1 MRYIFKFI
9 LLFLLF
15 FTLNPA
21 SSEQRY
27 VFLVTIDGLR
37 PDAISKTNT
46 PNLTQ
51 LMQRSSYTLNAS
63 TVFPS
68 LTMPSHTSL
77 LTGLDVK
84 NHKHTLND
92 YQKIN
97 KLLNQ
102 KKYLPIDTIF
112 TYGKQNNL
120 KTTFIC
126 GKDKLRFL
134 IKPSAEYNILC
145 YENYND
151 RDNTIQKIT
160 SAFISAFKTQRNN
173 INFIHYPEPDLSG
186 HINGWM
192 SDKYIESLKKVDIE
206 IQKLIVLLENEMSDN
221 NYLLIITADHGG
233 TENTH
238 GSKSKEH
245 MTIPW
250 IANGSSVKKN
260 YKINRDIKIYDTAPT
275 ILHFLNIK
283 KPESLDGEVITEIF
297 N

>member
-1 MRYIFKFI
+1 
-9 LLFLLF
+9 
-15 FTLNPA
+15 
-21 SSEQRY
+21 
-27 VFLVTIDGLR
+27 
-37 PDAISKTNT
+37 
-46 PNLTQ
+46 
-51 LMQRSSYTLNAS
+51 
-63 TVFPS
+63 
-68 LTMPSHTSL
+68 MPSHTSL
-77 LTGLDVK
+77 VTGLDVK

-92 YQKIN
+92 YKKIN

-112 TYGKQNNL
+112 TYGKLNNL

-134 IKPSAEYNILC
+134 INPSPEYNISC
-145 YENYND
+145 YDIYND
-151 RDNTIQKIT
+151 RDNTIQNIT
-160 SAFISAFKTQRNN
+160 TTFTSTFKTKKNK

-192 SDKYIESLKKVDIE
+192 SYKYIESLKKVDIE

>member
-9 LLFLLF
+9 LLLLLF
-15 FTLNPA
+15 FPLNPA

-46 PNLTQ
+46 PNLAKLLQ
-51 LMQRSSYTLNAS
+51 KSSYSLNAS

-77 LTGLDVK
+77 VTGLDVK

-92 YQKIN
+92 YKKIN

-112 TYGKQNNL
+112 TYGKLNNL

-134 IKPSAEYNILC
+134 INPSPEYNISC
-145 YENYND
+145 YDIYND
-151 RDNTIQKIT
+151 RDNTIQNIT
-160 SAFISAFKTQRNN
+160 TTFTSTFKTKKNK

-192 SDKYIESLKKVDIE
+192 SYKYIESLKKVDIE

-283 KPESLDGEVITEIF
+283 KPESLDGEGITEIF

>member
-1 MRYIFKFI
+1 MRYILKFI
-9 LLFLLF
+9 LFFLLF
-15 FTLNPA
+15 FQVNCVC
-21 SSEQRY
+21 SEEKY
-27 VFLVTIDGLR
+27 VFLITIDGLR
-37 PDAISKTNT
+37 PDAISKINT
-46 PNLTQ
+46 PNLAKLLQ
-51 LMQRSSYTLNAS
+51 KSSYSLNAS

-77 LTGLDVK
+77 VTGLDVK

-92 YQKIN
+92 YKKIN

-112 TYGKQNNL
+112 TYGKLNNL

-134 IKPSAEYNILC
+134 INPSPEYNISC
-145 YENYND
+145 YDIYND
-151 RDNTIQKIT
+151 RDNTIQNIT
-160 SAFISAFKTQRNN
+160 TTFTSTFKTKKNK

-192 SDKYIESLKKVDIE
+192 SYKYIESLKKVDIE

-283 KPESLDGEVITEIF
+283 KPESLDGGVITEIF

>member
-1 MRYIFKFI
+1 MRYILKFI
-9 LLFLLF
+9 LFFLLF
-15 FTLNPA
+15 FQVNCVC
-21 SSEQRY
+21 SEEKY
-27 VFLVTIDGLR
+27 VFLITIDGLR
-37 PDAISKTNT
+37 PDAISKINT
-46 PNLTQ
+46 PNLAKLLQ
-51 LMQRSSYTLNAS
+51 KSSYSLNAS

-77 LTGLDVK
+77 VTGLDVK

-92 YQKIN
+92 YKKIN

-112 TYGKQNNL
+112 TYGKLNNL

-134 IKPSAEYNILC
+134 INPSPEYNISC
-145 YENYND
+145 YDIYND
-151 RDNTIQKIT
+151 RDNTIQNIT
-160 SAFISAFKTQRNN
+160 TTFTSTFKTKKNK

-192 SDKYIESLKKVDIE
+192 SYKYIESLKKVDIE

-283 KPESLDGEVITEIF
+283 KPESLDGEGITEIF

>member
-1 MRYIFKFI
+1 MRYILKFI
-9 LLFLLF
+9 LFFLLF
-15 FTLNPA
+15 FQVNCVC
-21 SSEQRY
+21 SEEKY
-27 VFLVTIDGLR
+27 VFLITIDGLR
-37 PDAISKTNT
+37 PDAISKINT
-46 PNLTQ
+46 PNLAKLLQ
-51 LMQRSSYTLNAS
+51 KSSYSLNAS

-77 LTGLDVK
+77 VTGLDVK

-92 YQKIN
+92 YKKIN

-112 TYGKQNNL
+112 TYGKLNNL

-134 IKPSAEYNILC
+134 INPSPEYNISC
-145 YENYND
+145 YDIYND
-151 RDNTIQKIT
+151 RDNTIQNIT
-160 SAFISAFKTQRNN
+160 TTFTSTFKTKKNK

-192 SDKYIESLKKVDIE
+192 SYKYIESLKKVDIE

-283 KPESLDGEVITEIF
+283 KPESLDGGVIIEIF